1 VTESDSGT
9 NIVEMMPDNVSEAIT
24 KAIAEGRLCRY
35 AVDLES
41 QLTAAKEQIEEQQI
55 EIASQQVLETLIRED
70 RAAAN
75 AQVMQL
81 KEAGNHQVG
90 CRPTAYSQGQECS
103 CGWAQALADTENK

>member
-1 VTESDSGT
+1 MDAKESDNDAARRFAGRV
-9 NIVEMMPDNVSEAIT
+9 VE
-24 KAIAEGRLCRY
+24 
-35 AVDLES
+35 LES
-41 QLTAAKEQIEEQQI
+41 QLTAAKEEIEEQQI

-75 AQVMQL
+75 ARVMQL

-103 CGWAQALADTENK
+103 CGWAQATADTEEK